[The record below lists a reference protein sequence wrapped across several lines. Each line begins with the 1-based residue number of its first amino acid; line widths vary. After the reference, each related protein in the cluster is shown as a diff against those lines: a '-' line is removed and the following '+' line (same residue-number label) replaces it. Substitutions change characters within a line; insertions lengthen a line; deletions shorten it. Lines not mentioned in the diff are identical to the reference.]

1 MKDKFAL
8 VYYENGEQKILKNY
22 KDEKEALEDI
32 GYKDPSS
39 FFIADMETKQ
49 GMTLEDFIKKYE

>member
-1 MKDKFAL
+1 MEDKFVL
-8 VYYENGEQKILKNY
+8 VYYENGEQRILKKY

-32 GYKDPSS
+32 RYKDPSS
-39 FFIADMETKQ
+39 FFIADIKTKQ